1 MSRTHLQR
9 VFTTIGGLALA
20 GTLALAQAA
29 PVLFDV
35 PLTGTQEV
43 PAVQTPG
50 QGNAALTYDASTRVV
65 AWNITFSGL
74 SSPATMAHFH
84 GPAPVGKNAGVKLGL
99 SHKGS
104 TGGGESPSAVRPHC
118 RQMTPGRS
126 RPGRCTSISTP
137 KSIPVARFVARWS
150 CRSATD
156 ANTAAAN
163 ARMQVAAEPFM
174 LRGERG
180 AIGQKIV

>member
-35 PLTGTQEV
+35 PLMGAQEV

-74 SSPATMAHFH
+74 SSPATMNRRDLSF
-84 GPAPVGKNAGVKLGL
+84 GVNRLPVCASSAFPWARPCGKER
-99 SHKGS
+99 
-104 TGGGESPSAVRPHC
+104 GGEGGSFAQGQHGGVESH
-118 RQMTPGRS
+118 QRS
-126 RPGRCTSISTP
+126 GHA
-137 KSIPVARFVARWS
+137 VAR
-150 CRSATD
+150 
-156 ANTAAAN
+156 
-163 ARMQVAAEPFM
+163 
-174 LRGERG
+174 
-180 AIGQKIV
+180 

>member
-35 PLTGTQEV
+35 PLTGAQEV

-84 GPAPVGKNAGVKLGL
+84 GPAPVGKNAGVKVGL

-104 TGGGESPSAVRPHC
+104 TEVLSPISGQATLSPDDARAFEAGEMYINIHTKDHPGGEVRG
-118 RQMTPGRS
+118 QVVV
-126 RPGRCTSISTP
+126 P
-137 KSIPVARFVARWS
+137 KS
-150 CRSATD
+150 
-156 ANTAAAN
+156 N
-163 ARMQVAAEPFM
+163 
-174 LRGERG
+174 
-180 AIGQKIV
+180 